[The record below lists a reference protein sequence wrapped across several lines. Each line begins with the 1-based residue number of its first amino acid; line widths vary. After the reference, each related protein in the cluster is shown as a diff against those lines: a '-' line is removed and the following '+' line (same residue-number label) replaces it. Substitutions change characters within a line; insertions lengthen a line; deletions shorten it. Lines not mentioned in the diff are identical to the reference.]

1 MMLYN
6 VYCDESCHLEHD
18 GVNVMALGALWCPQE
33 KCKEINERIRQIK
46 RRNKVSG
53 IKVDKDKSG

>member
-1 MMLYN
+1 
-6 VYCDESCHLEHD
+6 
-18 GVNVMALGALWCPQE
+18 MALGALWCPQE